1 MKQETIDQVFSY
13 LNINNSHL
21 YKPSNYNGQK
31 NFICKIENNYWFLMI
46 FFNMYCLVKENPEL
60 QTREEFK
67 FNSNRQ
73 LKVAINKDQDIEKVF
88 AFIVSQ
94 LNYID
99 FLKTNYSRKEN
110 TNLGEVYT
118 SINNHYISNTYLHPN
133 LIEEKTVIFDKDSII
148 FAPLQSS
155 RMTIRPEL
163 RQSNYLNREQ
173 IEELIS
179 NRVSD
184 SISQLAEQTQRII
197 TPRERDVENLRSRLI
212 RLSEQLRIL
221 ERNNNE

>member
-1 MKQETIDQVFSY
+1 
-13 LNINNSHL
+13 
-21 YKPSNYNGQK
+21 
-31 NFICKIENNYWFLMI
+31 
-46 FFNMYCLVKENPEL
+46 MYCLVKENPEL

-67 FNSNRQ
+67 FNSSDQ
-73 LKVAINKDQDIEKVF
+73 LKVAISKDQDIKKVF

-94 LNYID
+94 LNYIV

-118 SINNHYISNTYLHPN
+118 SINNHYISNTYLHQN
-133 LIEEKTVIFDKDSII
+133 LIEEKTITFDIDSVI

-197 TPRERDVENLRSRLI
+197 TPRERDVENLRAQLI
-212 RLSEQLRIL
+212 RLSEQIRIL

>member
-1 MKQETIDQVFSY
+1 MKQETIKQVFSY
-13 LNINNSHL
+13 LYKNNSRL

-31 NFICKIENNYWFLMI
+31 NFICQIKYNYWFLTI
-46 FFNMYCLVKENPEL
+46 RYNMYSLIKENPEF
-60 QTREEFK
+60 QTKEEFK
-67 FNSNRQ
+67 FNSSDQ
-73 LKVAINKDQDIEKVF
+73 LKVAIDKDQDIVKVL

-94 LNYID
+94 LNYMD
-99 FLKTNYSRKEN
+99 FLKTNDIRQKD
-110 TNLGEVYT
+110 TNLKEVFT
-118 SINNHYISNTYLHPN
+118 SINNHYISNTYLYPN
-133 LIEEKTVIFDKDSII
+133 LIEEETVTFDRDSVI

-163 RQSNYLNREQ
+163 RQANYLNREQ

-197 TPRERDVENLRSRLI
+197 TPRERDVENLRSQLI

>member
-1 MKQETIDQVFSY
+1 MKQETIKQVFSY
-13 LNINNSHL
+13 LYKNNSRL
-21 YKPSNYNGQK
+21 YKPSNYTDQK
-31 NFICKIENNYWFLMI
+31 NFICRIKYNYWFLTI
-46 FFNMYCLVKENPEL
+46 RYNMYSLIKENPEL
-60 QTREEFK
+60 QTKEEFK
-67 FNSNRQ
+67 FNSSDQ
-73 LKVAINKDQDIEKVF
+73 LKVAIDKDQDIVKVL

-94 LNYID
+94 LNYMD
-99 FLKTNYSRKEN
+99 FLKTNDIRQKG
-110 TNLGEVYT
+110 TNLKEVFT
-118 SINNHYISNTYLHPN
+118 SINNHYISNTYLYSD
-133 LIEEKTVIFDKDSII
+133 LIKEETVIFDRDNVI

-155 RMTIRPEL
+155 RMTICPEF
-163 RQSNYLNREQ
+163 RQSNYFNREQ

-197 TPRERDVENLRSRLI
+197 TSRERDVENLRSQLI

>member
-13 LNINNSHL
+13 LNISNSHL
-21 YKPSNYNGQK
+21 YKPNNYNGQK

-67 FNSNRQ
+67 FNSNHQ

-133 LIEEKTVIFDKDSII
+133 LIEEKTVIFDKDSVI

-197 TPRERDVENLRSRLI
+197 TPRERDVENLRAQLI

>member
-1 MKQETIDQVFSY
+1 MKQETIKQVFSY
-13 LNINNSHL
+13 LYKNNSRL
-21 YKPSNYNGQK
+21 YKPNNYNGQK
-31 NFICKIENNYWFLMI
+31 NFICQIKYNYWFLTI
-46 FFNMYCLVKENPEL
+46 RYNMYSLIKENPEL
-60 QTREEFK
+60 QTKEEFK
-67 FNSNRQ
+67 FNSSDQ
-73 LKVAINKDQDIEKVF
+73 LKVAIDKDQDIVKVL

-94 LNYID
+94 LNYMD
-99 FLKTNYSRKEN
+99 FLKTNDIRQKG
-110 TNLGEVYT
+110 TNLKEVFT
-118 SINNHYISNTYLHPN
+118 SINNHYISNTYLYPN
-133 LIEEKTVIFDKDSII
+133 LIEEKTVIFDRDSVI

-173 IEELIS
+173 IEALIS

-197 TPRERDVENLRSRLI
+197 TPRERDVENLRSQLI

>member
-1 MKQETIDQVFSY
+1 MKQEIIKQVFSY
-13 LNINNSHL
+13 LYKNNSRL
-21 YKPSNYNGQK
+21 YKPNNYNGQK
-31 NFICKIENNYWFLMI
+31 NFICRIKDNYWFLTI
-46 FFNMYCLVKENPEL
+46 RYNMYSLIKENPEL
-60 QTREEFK
+60 QTKEEFK
-67 FNSNRQ
+67 FNSYDQ
-73 LKVAINKDQDIEKVF
+73 LKVAIDKDQDIVKVL

-94 LNYID
+94 LNYMD
-99 FLKTNYSRKEN
+99 FLKTNDIRQKG
-110 TNLGEVYT
+110 TNLKEVFT
-118 SINNHYISNTYLHPN
+118 SINNHYISNTYLYQN
-133 LIEEKTVIFDKDSII
+133 LIEEKTVTFDKDSII

-163 RQSNYLNREQ
+163 RQSNYFNREQ

-197 TPRERDVENLRSRLI
+197 TPRERDVENLRSQLI

>member
-13 LNINNSHL
+13 LNINNSRL
-21 YKPSNYNGQK
+21 YKSSNYNGQK

-67 FNSNRQ
+67 FNSNHQ
-73 LKVAINKDQDIEKVF
+73 LKVAIGKDQDIKKVF

-94 LNYID
+94 LNYMD

-133 LIEEKTVIFDKDSII
+133 LIEEKTATFEIDPLIFG
-148 FAPLQSS
+148 PLQSS
-155 RMTIRPEL
+155 RMTIRPEF
-163 RQSNYLNREQ
+163 RQSNYFNREQ

-184 SISQLAEQTQRII
+184 SINQLAEQTQRII
-197 TPRERDVENLRSRLI
+197 APRERDVENLRSQLI
-212 RLSEQLRIL
+212 RLSEQIRIL

>member
-13 LNINNSHL
+13 LNINNSRL

-67 FNSNRQ
+67 FNSNHQ
-73 LKVAINKDQDIEKVF
+73 LKVAIGKDQDIKKVF

-94 LNYID
+94 LNYMD

-118 SINNHYISNTYLHPN
+118 SINNYYISNTYLHPN
-133 LIEEKTVIFDKDSII
+133 LIEEKTVTFDIDSAI

-197 TPRERDVENLRSRLI
+197 TPRERDVENLRSQLI
-212 RLSEQLRIL
+212 RLSEQIRIL

>member
-13 LNINNSHL
+13 LNISNSHL

-67 FNSNRQ
+67 FNSSDQ
-73 LKVAINKDQDIEKVF
+73 LKVAISKDQDIKKVF

-94 LNYID
+94 LNYIV

-133 LIEEKTVIFDKDSII
+133 LIEEKTVTFDIDSVI

-197 TPRERDVENLRSRLI
+197 TPRERDVENIRSQLM
-212 RLSEQLRIL
+212 RLSEQIRIL

>member
-1 MKQETIDQVFSY
+1 MKQETIDQVFNY
-13 LNINNSHL
+13 LNISNSNL
-21 YKPSNYNGQK
+21 YKSSNYNGQK

-67 FNSNRQ
+67 FNSNHQ
-73 LKVAINKDQDIEKVF
+73 LKVAISKDQDIEKVF

-94 LNYID
+94 LNYMV

-133 LIEEKTVIFDKDSII
+133 LIEEKTVTFDIDSVI

-197 TPRERDVENLRSRLI
+197 TPRERDVENLRSQLI

>member
-31 NFICKIENNYWFLMI
+31 NFICKIKNNYWFLMI
-46 FFNMYCLVKENPEL
+46 FFNMYCLVKENPKL

-67 FNSNRQ
+67 FNSSDQ
-73 LKVAINKDQDIEKVF
+73 LKVAISKDQDIKKVF

-118 SINNHYISNTYLHPN
+118 SINNHYISNTYLHQN
-133 LIEEKTVIFDKDSII
+133 LIEEKTVIFDRDSVI

-197 TPRERDVENLRSRLI
+197 TPRERDVENLRAQLI

>member
-13 LNINNSHL
+13 LNINNSRL

-60 QTREEFK
+60 QTKEEFK
-67 FNSNRQ
+67 FNSNHQ
-73 LKVAINKDQDIEKVF
+73 LKVAISKDQDIKKVF

-94 LNYID
+94 LNYMD

-133 LIEEKTVIFDKDSII
+133 LIEEKTITFDIDSAI

-184 SISQLAEQTQRII
+184 SIGQLAEQTQRII
-197 TPRERDVENLRSRLI
+197 TPRERDVENLRSQLI
-212 RLSEQLRIL
+212 RLSEQIRIL

>member
-13 LNINNSHL
+13 LNISNSNL

-67 FNSNRQ
+67 FNSNHQ
-73 LKVAINKDQDIEKVF
+73 LKVAISKDQDIEKVF

-94 LNYID
+94 LNYMV

-133 LIEEKTVIFDKDSII
+133 LIEEKTVIFDKDSVI

-163 RQSNYLNREQ
+163 RQSNYFNREQ

-197 TPRERDVENLRSRLI
+197 TPRERDVENLRSQLI

>member
-13 LNINNSHL
+13 LNINNSRL

-31 NFICKIENNYWFLMI
+31 NFICKIKNNYWFLMI

-67 FNSNRQ
+67 FNSNHQ
-73 LKVAINKDQDIEKVF
+73 LKVAIGKDQDIKKVF
-88 AFIVSQ
+88 AFVVSQ
-94 LNYID
+94 LNYMD

-118 SINNHYISNTYLHPN
+118 SINNYYISNTYLHPN
-133 LIEEKTVIFDKDSII
+133 LIEEKTVTFDIDSAI

-163 RQSNYLNREQ
+163 RQSNYFNREQ

-197 TPRERDVENLRSRLI
+197 TPRERDVENLRSQLI

>member
-13 LNINNSHL
+13 LNISNSHL
-21 YKPSNYNGQK
+21 YIPNNYNGQK

-67 FNSNRQ
+67 FNSNHQ

-133 LIEEKTVIFDKDSII
+133 LIEEKTVIFDKDSVI

-197 TPRERDVENLRSRLI
+197 TPRERDVENLRAQLI

>member
-13 LNINNSHL
+13 LYKNNSRL
-21 YKPSNYNGQK
+21 YKPSNYSGQK
-31 NFICKIENNYWFLMI
+31 NFICRIKYNYWFLTVRY
-46 FFNMYCLVKENPEL
+46 NMYSLIKENPDL

-67 FNSNRQ
+67 FNSSDQ
-73 LKVAINKDQDIEKVF
+73 LKVAINKDQDIVKVF
-88 AFIVSQ
+88 AFIVSK

-133 LIEEKTVIFDKDSII
+133 LIEEKTVIFDKDSVI

-155 RMTIRPEL
+155 RMTIRPEF
-163 RQSNYLNREQ
+163 RQSNYFNREQ
-173 IEELIS
+173 IEELIL

-197 TPRERDVENLRSRLI
+197 TSRERDVENLRAQLI
-212 RLSEQLRIL
+212 RLSEQIRIL

>member
-13 LNINNSHL
+13 LNICNSHL
-21 YKPSNYNGQK
+21 YKPNNYNGQK

-67 FNSNRQ
+67 FNSSDQ
-73 LKVAINKDQDIEKVF
+73 LKVAISKDQDIKKVF

-94 LNYID
+94 LNYII
-99 FLKTNYSRKEN
+99 FLKINYSRKEN

-118 SINNHYISNTYLHPN
+118 SINNYYISNTYLHPN
-133 LIEEKTVIFDKDSII
+133 LIEEKTVTFEIDPLIFG
-148 FAPLQSS
+148 PLQSS
-155 RMTIRPEL
+155 RMTIRPEF
-163 RQSNYLNREQ
+163 RQSNYFNREQ

-179 NRVSD
+179 NRISD

-197 TPRERDVENLRSRLI
+197 TPRERDVENIRAQLI
-212 RLSEQLRIL
+212 RLSEQIRIL